1 MNTRKYLNTTPHRK
15 NKTKKNKK
23 TPTTPTPTPPPTPP
37 PEIKIVPPNKLMY
50 ASKTHKGDEILK
62 HAKREEEKTH
72 NHCVKDNITWLSNY
86 EVAKLYKN
94 DSNHLYKWKINKPTK
109 LIKTT
114 PKNESFFERV
124 FKSSTHDLEPII
136 NSPPSQQ
143 ESRNHKYFK
152 MTPNEKALYE
162 FKFVFGY
169 LTIEEQYEFLKLLKD
184 VKNTK
189 NIKNIKNIKIKINQL
204 VLSVAINY
212 YRVNLLFPLTKTQN
226 LQKTKKTNRISFY
239 EMDKHVVNNLCKAL
253 QESQQYQNVEGL
265 YQSSK
270 TTSFWYPSFLKYSKN
285 LEEFI
290 LFNPQHELTYVGVIE

>member
-1 MNTRKYLNTTPHRK
+1 MNTRKYKTHQNPHLK
-15 NKTKKNKK
+15 NKTKKNRTL
-23 TPTTPTPTPPPTPP
+23 TPIPK
-37 PEIKIVPPNKLMY
+37 PEIKTVPPNKSMY
-50 ASKTHKGDEILK
+50 ASKTYKGDEILK
-62 HAKREEEKTH
+62 HAKKEEEKTH

-94 DSNHLYKWKINKPTK
+94 ESNHLYKWKINKPTR

-114 PKNESFFERV
+114 PKNETFFERI
-124 FKSSTHDLEPII
+124 FKNSTHDLEPII
-136 NSPPSQQ
+136 KSPPQ
-143 ESRNHKYFK
+143 ESQNHKYFK

-169 LTIEEQYEFLKLLKD
+169 LTIQEQYEFLNLLKH
-184 VKNTK
+184 V
-189 NIKNIKNIKIKINQL
+189 KNIKINQI

-212 YRVNLLFPLTKTQN
+212 YRLNLLFPTKTQTKTPTKT
-226 LQKTKKTNRISFY
+226 QKATKKTQNRISFY
-239 EMDKHVVNNLCKAL
+239 EIDKHVVNNLCKAL
-253 QESQQYQNVEGL
+253 QESKQFQNIEGL

-270 TTSFWYPSFLKYSKN
+270 IKSFWYPSFLKYSKN